1 MSTLKPFSMAVKA
14 VILDDEG
21 RCGMAINS
29 LVAGGSIISGAVV
42 RNSLLFSAVRVDERS
57 QVERSVV
64 MPGVHIGRGCIIRNA
79 IIDEH
84 CDIPDGTQIGVN
96 LALDR
101 ERFDVTPRG
110 VVLVTPEALLAS
122 TIAKG

>member
-1 MSTLKPFSMAVKA
+1 M
-14 VILDDEG
+14 
-21 RCGMAINS
+21 
-29 LVAGGSIISGAVV
+29 
-42 RNSLLFSAVRVDERS
+42 
-57 QVERSVV
+57 
-64 MPGVHIGRGCIIRNA
+64 HIGRGCIIRNA

-84 CDIPDGTQIGVN
+84 CDIPDGTQIGIN

>member
-1 MSTLKPFSMAVKA
+1 MLHDSRERLFDVGHREQRLALGA
-14 VILDDEG
+14 
-21 RCGMAINS
+21 AAAA
-29 LVAGGSIISGAVV
+29 LVHVLEV
-42 RNSLLFSAVRVDERS
+42 LLHEERAVRE
-57 QVERSVV
+57 Q
-64 MPGVHIGRGCIIRNA
+64 
-79 IIDEH
+79 H